1 MRKVLAL
8 IFVLTC
14 CSVFSSAQQ
23 QKPGVPD
30 KWDVFGGYSLS
41 HGYVANETPFPLTL
55 NGGQASGTY
64 YFTRHFGATAEFAA
78 YTDDA
83 DSITFHTQ
91 GYLFGPSGRFGFK
104 NGKYQRMSFFAHQLF
119 GVTHISLKSDTDT
132 TLTETTKPFTM
143 VSGGGMDFKLSRHIS
158 IRPLQMEYFEQQIS
172 VDSLETPASVR
183 TGARSFTSPDTGL
196 KLSTD
201 GFRYTAG
208 AVFHF

>member
-1 MRKVLAL
+1 
-8 IFVLTC
+8 
-14 CSVFSSAQQ
+14 
-23 QKPGVPD
+23 
-30 KWDVFGGYSLS
+30 
-41 HGYVANETPFPLTL
+41 
-55 NGGQASGTY
+55 
-64 YFTRHFGATAEFAA
+64 
-78 YTDDA
+78 
-83 DSITFHTQ
+83 
-91 GYLFGPSGRFGFK
+91 
-104 NGKYQRMSFFAHQLF
+104 MSFFAHQLF